1 MGKDFRIGLVLGL
14 MLSVVTLVWV
24 ATRPSLRPQA
34 RMAQPPQTGSADILP
49 SGDVLPWEKAGSGP
63 EPDRPASALQE
74 SAPTQGNTTNA
85 QPAIRN
91 PPPEQPVAP
100 KPEAGSIYSRQPAD
114 SGLPD
119 LTVYERDEKIKT
131 TRFHIVRKGE
141 TLSGISR
148 QYYGTAENW
157 RKILAANQETIKDP
171 DKIAPGTKL
180 ILPE

>member
-1 MGKDFRIGLVLGL
+1 

-34 RMAQPPQTGSADILP
+34 RMARPPQTGSADTLP
-49 SGDVLPWEKAGSGP
+49 SGNVLAGAEAGSAP
-63 EPDRPASALQE
+63 EPDRRTPALEE
-74 SAPTQGNTTNA
+74 SIPAQGDTTKA
-85 QPAIRN
+85 QSAIRN
-91 PPPEQPVAP
+91 PQPKQPAAP
-100 KPEAGSIYSRQPAD
+100 GPEAGSVYSRQSAD

-119 LTVYERDEKIKT
+119 LTVYERDEKIQT

-171 DKIAPGTKL
+171 NKITPGTKL